1 MALGSSRLQRNDKQ
15 GIKYQKNKR
24 GASTGLKYK
33 NLIYNQ
39 KRDLS
44 YKIFKI

>member
-24 GASTGLKYK
+24 GASKGLKF
-33 NLIYNQ
+33 Q
-39 KRDLS
+39 KFNRYS
-44 YKIFKI
+44 YQILRGTS